1 MENWILEAAQL
12 TIAALVVVYIFY
24 TLAFS
29 AREEERRQQA
39 ETNRRTFE
47 RREIER
53 YDRRRGNQGPP
64 QGLKE
69 RRLMIRRGRG

>member
-12 TIAALVVVYIFY
+12 AIAALVVMYIFY

-39 ETNRRTFE
+39 EANRRTFE

-53 YDRRRGNQGPP
+53 QDRRRGNLGPP
-64 QGLKE
+64 RGLKE
-69 RRLMIRRGRG
+69 RRQLVRRDRG

>member
-12 TIAALVVVYIFY
+12 AIAALVVMYIFY

-39 ETNRRTFE
+39 EANRRTFE

-53 YDRRRGNQGPP
+53 LDRRRGNQGPP
-64 QGLKE
+64 PGLKE
-69 RRLMIRRGRG
+69 RRLMARRSRG